1 MITDVRSLF
10 PAQRVTQRV
19 SAKHILYEEEGVLE
33 RERERERERETERE
47 EIESARTSR
56 RERKRER
63 GAAWVQNESTLR
75 LTLGYHRKMSVSVWH
90 SRNNYGATK
99 TS

>member
-19 SAKHILYEEEGVLE
+19 SAKHILYEEEGVL
-33 RERERERERETERE
+33 ERERERERETERE

-75 LTLGYHRKMSVSVWH
+75 LTLGNHRKMSVSVWH